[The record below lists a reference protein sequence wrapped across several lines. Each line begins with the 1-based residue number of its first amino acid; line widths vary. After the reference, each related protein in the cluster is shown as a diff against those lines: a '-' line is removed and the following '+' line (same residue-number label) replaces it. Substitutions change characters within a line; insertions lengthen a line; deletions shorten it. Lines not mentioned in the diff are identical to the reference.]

1 MHRARAARRS
11 QPALSA
17 CLLLAAACARSPNAP
32 AAAGEP
38 CRTQD
43 DCNVSDAGEVRTCG
57 ELRLCV
63 SGRCEASNDAGM
75 FGSRIVACTAD
86 SGTAPALRGGASSA
100 GTSR

>member
-11 QPALSA
+11 QSALFA
-17 CLLLAAACARSPNAP
+17 CLFLTAACARSPNAP
-32 AAAGEP
+32 AAAGAP

-75 FGSRIVACTAD
+75 LGSRIVPCTPD
-86 SGTAPALRGGASSA
+86 A